1 MSVGQSPVGQNPVA
15 GAAPSS
21 PVVDTRPIVHTTAS
35 GVVGVV
41 SGVISGTAPPL
52 VSVHTTGIATALVAG
67 ASFTTHRQPTTGTS
81 VVMVAGNGLS
91 LKGVGTRRL
100 KDKQVVVGV
109 SAASSRARVET
120 GTSIVVVAGTATTT
134 ATTTAGTAGTHISL
148 TTTSGAAEGV
158 RPGTGTGTTLVVSA
172 GRASRRHTTT
182 ATSVTV
188 VAGIAGF
195 SNRITTTGTSVA
207 VTVSAGQS
215 SHQRTATGTSIALVA
230 GGGLLATTSAGIGT
244 SVAVV
249 AGTGYHTHQR
259 TATGTGVVVVAGT
272 APTTVV
278 ALDISTT
285 ASGVVGVVSGA
296 LTTKLPPPEVHTT
309 GTSVVMVAGNGGVSL
324 KAVRTRRLKDKQIVT
339 GFAATRVG
347 VPDLIIS
354 MTSGVHATLVTS
366 SGASTHQ
373 RTTTGTSIA
382 LVASGALSSHRHA
395 ATGVS
400 AALVAGT
407 GQHSHRHTATGMGV
421 VVVAGGGLLTTT
433 SAGGGMGV
441 VVVTGSVTTMH
452 LAPAQVPTSGVGVGV
467 VKSNARPAAST
478 RVNHPGA
485 TYVTLVTGRGLAGK
499 RAGSA
504 GSHISL
510 TTTSGAARGGRP
522 TTGVTVTLA
531 AGIALTTALIT
542 PPVPVVE
549 REVATSLTDIQLATS
564 LAVSMGRRP
573 GVGTHV
579 SLTAGNATTRGPVYT
594 TCLGIVLVVGAG
606 VHGTKRNVTGSD
618 SLAVTGGAWGLHRA
632 PVSGKHKSFIVGYCP
647 THIPK
652 ILDGSGTGR
661 VLVLGRCRTRGSEA
675 LFVVPAR
682 LPFPTLTH
690 RGGRLPVLVRETHRQ
705 KKQFSRRRRR

>member
-52 VSVHTTGIATALVAG
+52 VSAHTTAIATTLVAG
-67 ASFTTHRQPTTGTS
+67 ASFTTHRQHTTGTS

-91 LKGVGTRRL
+91 LKAAGTRRL

-120 GTSIVVVAGTATTT
+120 GTSIVVVTGTATTT

-148 TTTSGAAEGV
+148 TTTRGAAEGV

-249 AGTGYHTHQR
+249 AGVSQPLHQR
-259 TATGTGVVVVAGT
+259 TATGMGVVVVAGT

-309 GTSVVMVAGNGGVSL
+309 GTSVVVVTSGGVSL
-324 KAVRTRRLKDKQIVT
+324 KAVRTRRLKDKQVVA
-339 GFAATRVG
+339 GFAATRVA

-382 LVASGALSSHRHA
+382 LVASGALSTHRHA
-395 ATGVS
+395 TTGVS
-400 AALVAGT
+400 AALVTGT

-452 LAPAQVPTSGVGVGV
+452 LAPAQVPTTGVGVGV

-478 RVNHPGA
+478 RINHPGA

-549 REVATSLTDIQLATS
+549 REVPTSLTDIQLATS
-564 LAVSMGRRP
+564 LAVSMGRKP

-594 TCLGIVLVVGAG
+594 TCLGILLVVGAG

-618 SLAVTGGAWGLHRA
+618 SLAVTGGAWGSHRA
-632 PVSGKHKSFIVGYCP
+632 LVSGKHKSFIVGYCP